1 MICFIF
7 VIRYAYAVSSA
18 LHGVSNILHKDFM
31 IQVLINKT
39 LYIVY
44 TDKFQTF
51 WSITNHVP
59 FSSCVAS
66 LGH

>member
-1 MICFIF
+1 MLCLIF

-39 LYIVY
+39 LY
-44 TDKFQTF
+44 
-51 WSITNHVP
+51 SIYREVSDFFGT
-59 FSSCVAS
+59 
-66 LGH
+66 